1 MLLAMV
7 YRVSWNQ
14 WSINTAPLLRF
25 LLAALVLLA
34 VTLAVPLVVAA
45 LSPVAVGCCS
55 FVVANAWQLALVPV
69 VFGGMWMVKP

>member
-1 MLLAMV
+1 MICLT
-7 YRVSWNQ
+7 YFVSWN
-14 WSINTAPLLRF
+14 TAPALRF

-34 VTLAVPLVVAA
+34 VTVAVPVVVAA

-69 VFGGMWMVKP
+69 VFAGAMAVKP